1 MKQMHKSPPPGRRK
15 KQKVVLVTDTLVPAR
30 PLRGQRRQRRRR
42 KPNWNK
48 KKSAAKFKGKQVKN
62 KDPFKRG
69 KAARRKPTPAEY
81 QDVDIAVR
89 KPTPDA
95 AGDSFGAAGPDADEG
110 PQKEAEERLFLGWLF
125 GR

>member
-48 KKSAAKFKGKQVKN
+48 MKSKSKRIKN

-81 QDVDIAVR
+81 QGVDIAVR
-89 KPTPDA
+89 KPTPD